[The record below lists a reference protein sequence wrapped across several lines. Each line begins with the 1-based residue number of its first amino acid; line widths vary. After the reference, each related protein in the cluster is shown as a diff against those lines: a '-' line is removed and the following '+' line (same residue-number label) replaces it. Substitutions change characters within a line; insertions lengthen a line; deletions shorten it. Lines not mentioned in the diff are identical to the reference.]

1 MAGSVH
7 AAKSSARPPVAN
19 ASTGGTAAPVLSTL
33 EDIASFG
40 LTILAIF
47 DPLIM
52 LVALAAL
59 LLVFWRGWRKGPGCH
74 RWRSLRSAWGWRQ
87 QS

>member
-59 LLVFWRGWRKGPGCH
+59 LLVFWRGWR
-74 RWRSLRSAWGWRQ
+74 RRRQ
-87 QS
+87 RRAAAAERASVGANG